1 MPYQSKGPRIAKI
14 EMGKSSEGDCG
25 GEIGMDLLPGKKS
38 IVYQVPGV

>member
-14 EMGKSSEGDCG
+14 ERGKISEGDCG

-38 IVYQVPGV
+38 TVYQVPGV